1 MNTPIA
7 SPAARHQKRWY
18 LLTVPVLLI
27 AGGLWL
33 HFHRLHQAD
42 TSAPP
47 EQAPW
52 ALQTASVERGT
63 VQNRIQSVAVVDAPQ
78 QIVLSPQVPGT
89 VLSVGP
95 RSGVAVKRGELLV
108 RIDARTLAS
117 NLAALEQQRTAAQ
130 TDADYAAKQQAR
142 VESVLQEGGV
152 SQAQADQ
159 ARTTAEGARAKA
171 GSLTEQIAALRV
183 NLGYAEIRAPRD
195 AVVTERLVEVG
206 DTVGP
211 GRAVYRLT
219 AGAGA
224 VVRVSLPAA
233 ELSRVHPGDTLELR
247 QDAAVLKLPITRVS
261 PAVNGAGLGTVE
273 ADASTAPFGLPSG
286 STVAATVLAAAA
298 GETLTVPA
306 ASLVGSGPSTHV
318 MAFVAGTKATEP
330 GRLRRVPVEVL
341 QQDGA
346 RAAVRGSLAPGDAVI
361 VGQSAV
367 LSQLRDGDAA
377 ITVARA
383 GSAR

>member
-1 MNTPIA
+1 MNAPDT
-7 SPAARHQKRWY
+7 STAARKQRKWY
-18 LLTVPVLLI
+18 LLAVPVLLI
-27 AGGLWL
+27 PVGLWL

-52 ALQTASVERGT
+52 ALQTDTVARGT

-78 QIVLSPQVPGT
+78 QIVLSPQISGT

-95 RSGVAVKRGELLV
+95 RSGVAVKPGELLV
-108 RIDARTLAS
+108 RIDARAIAS
-117 NLAALEQQRTAAQ
+117 NLAALEQQRAAAQ
-130 TDADYAAKQQAR
+130 SDADFAAKQQAR

-159 ARTTAEGARAKA
+159 SRTTAEGARARA
-171 GSLTEQIAALRV
+171 GALADQVAALRV

-195 AVVTERLVEVG
+195 AVVAERLVEAG

-224 VVRVSLPAA
+224 VVRVSLPAV
-233 ELSRVHPGDTLELR
+233 ELSSVHPGDTLELR
-247 QDAAVLKLPITRVS
+247 QDGETLKLPIMRVS
-261 PAVNGAGLGTVE
+261 PAVNAAGLGTVE
-273 ADASTAPFGLPSG
+273 ADAPAAPFGLPSG
-286 STVAATVLAAAA
+286 STVAVTVLAAAG
-298 GETLTVPA
+298 GETLTVPT
-306 ASLVGSGPSTHV
+306 ASLVGSGPNTYV
-318 MAFVAGTKATEP
+318 MTIVPGPKADEP
-330 GRLRRVPVEVL
+330 GRLRRVPVELL
-341 QQDGA
+341 QQDGVRVA
-346 RAAVRGSLAPGDAVI
+346 VRAALAPGDAVV

-377 ITVARA
+377 TTAARGGPA
-383 GSAR
+383 Q